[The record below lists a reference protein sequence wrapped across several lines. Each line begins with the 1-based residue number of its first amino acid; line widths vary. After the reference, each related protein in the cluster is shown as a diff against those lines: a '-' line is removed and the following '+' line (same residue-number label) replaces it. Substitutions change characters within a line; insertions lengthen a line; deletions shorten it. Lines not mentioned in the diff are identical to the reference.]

1 MVEEKKHIV
10 NLQFLL
16 IFNRMEDNV
25 IVVLQKFIDE

>member
-1 MVEEKKHIV
+1 MVEKKKHIV